1 MNPALVAARAGL
13 SRGWIEFR
21 QTLTTPGDL
30 IAILITTGG
39 FLAAMIW
46 TRHTHVPGTHFS
58 LGTTMLVS
66 VLGLNVVVYGVVTM
80 GDLLVVER
88 EDGTLL
94 RAKAIP
100 NGMLG
105 YLLGKVVNISGQ
117 IAFAVAI
124 TLLTG
129 AFLFTGL
136 AIGSPGSW
144 LTLAWV
150 LVLGL
155 LATLPLGA
163 VLGSLFPSQRSAGP
177 WWLLLLAG
185 LAAISG
191 IFYPITHLPVFL
203 QWTGQVF
210 PLYWLG
216 LGMRSALLP
225 NAMAAVEVGHS
236 WRHLATFGV
245 LSAWA
250 VAGVVLA
257 PVSAAADG
265 APRVR
270 LERRG
275 PPRESDAGRM
285 SVPASARRHRPL
297 RIGRSLGQRRGTV
310 RRNRRAALL
319 QPRRGNH

>member
-1 MNPALVAARAGL
+1 MNPVLVAVRAGL

-21 QTLTTPGDL
+21 QTLTTPRDL
-30 IAILITTGG
+30 ISILITTGTL
-39 FLAAMIW
+39 LAVMIW
-46 TRHTHVPGTHFS
+46 TRHTHVPGTQFS
-58 LGTTMLVS
+58 LGTATLAGVIA
-66 VLGLNVVVYGVVTM
+66 LDVVYYGVVNM
-80 GDLLVVER
+80 GDLIVVER

-94 RAKAIP
+94 RAKAVP

-105 YLLGKVVNISGQ
+105 YLLGKVVNFSGQ
-117 IAFAVAI
+117 IAFVVAVM
-124 TLLTG
+124 LLAG

-163 VLGSLFPSQRSAGP
+163 ALGSLFPSQRGAGP
-177 WWLLLLAG
+177 WWLLMLTG
-185 LAAISG
+185 LAVISG
-191 IFYPITHLPVFL
+191 IFYPITHLPAFL
-203 QWTGQVF
+203 QWTAQVF
-210 PLYWLG
+210 PMYWLG

-250 VAGVVLA
+250 AAGLILA
-257 PVSAAADG
+257 PV
-265 APRVR
+265 V
-270 LERRG
+270 LRRMAR
-275 PPRESDAGRM
+275 RESGS
-285 SVPASARRHRPL
+285 SVAARREK
-297 RIGRSLGQRRGTV
+297 V
-310 RRNRRAALL
+310 MRAV
-319 QPRRGNH
+319 

>member
-1 MNPALVAARAGL
+1 MNPALAAARAGL
-13 SRGWIEFR
+13 SRGRIEFK

-46 TRHTHVPGTHFS
+46 TRHTHVPGTRSS

-66 VLGLNVVVYGVVTM
+66 VFGLYFVVYGVITMADLIVT
-80 GDLLVVER
+80 ER

-105 YLLGKVVNISGQ
+105 YLLGKVVNVSGQ
-117 IAFAVAI
+117 IALAVAI

-129 AFLFTGL
+129 TFLFTGL
-136 AIGSPGSW
+136 AVGSPGSW

-150 LVLGL
+150 LALGL

-163 VLGSLFPSQRSAGP
+163 VLGSLFPSQRSAGGP
-177 WWLLLLAG
+177 MLLLLGG
-185 LAAISG
+185 LTAISG

-203 QWTGQVF
+203 QWIGQVF
-210 PLYWLG
+210 PMYWLG

-225 NAMAAVEVGHS
+225 NAMATVEIGHS
-236 WRHLATFGV
+236 WRHLATFAV

-250 VAGVVLA
+250 IAGLVLA
-257 PVSAAADG
+257 PV
-265 APRVR
+265 V
-270 LERRG
+270 LRRMA
-275 PPRESDAGRM
+275 RHESGSNVA
-285 SVPASARRHRPL
+285 ARREKAM
-297 RIGRSLGQRRGTV
+297 RR
-310 RRNRRAALL
+310 
-319 QPRRGNH
+319 

>member
-1 MNPALVAARAGL
+1 MNPALAAARAGL
-13 SRGWIEFR
+13 SRGWIELK

-30 IAILITTGG
+30 IAFLIMTGG

-66 VLGLNVVVYGVVTM
+66 VLGLDVGAYGVVAM

-105 YLLGKVVNISGQ
+105 YLAGKVVNISGQ

-129 AFLFTGL
+129 TFLVTGL
-136 AIGSPGSW
+136 EIGSAGSW
-144 LTLAWV
+144 VTLAWV

-163 VLGSLFPSQRSAGP
+163 VLGSLLPGERSTA
-177 WWLLLLAG
+177 LIVLLLAG

-191 IFYPITHLPVFL
+191 IFYPITHLPTFL

-210 PLYWLG
+210 PMYWLG

-225 NAMAAVEVGHS
+225 NAMAAAEVGHS

-250 VAGVVLA
+250 LAGLVLA
-257 PVSAAADG
+257 PAM
-265 APRVR
+265 
-270 LERRG
+270 LRRMAR
-275 PPRESDAGRM
+275 RESGSKVA
-285 SVPASARRHRPL
+285 ARREKAM
-297 RIGRSLGQRRGTV
+297 RR
-310 RRNRRAALL
+310 
-319 QPRRGNH
+319 

>member
-30 IAILITTGG
+30 IAILIPTGG

-46 TRHTHVPGTHFS
+46 TRHTHIPGTHFS

-66 VLGLNVVVYGVVTM
+66 VLGLNFVVHGVVTM
-80 GDLLVVER
+80 GDMLVVER
-88 EDGTLL
+88 QDGTLL
-94 RAKAIP
+94 RVKAIP

-105 YLLGKVVNISGQ
+105 YLLGKVVTISGQ

-124 TLLTG
+124 TLLAG
-129 AFLFTGL
+129 AFLLTGL
-136 AIGSPGSW
+136 AIGSPGGW

-163 VLGSLFPSQRSAGP
+163 VLGSLFPSQRSAGNTMV
-177 WWLLLLAG
+177 LLLLG

-203 QWTGQVF
+203 QWAGQVF
-210 PLYWLG
+210 PMYWLG

-245 LSAWA
+245 LAAWA
-250 VAGVVLA
+250 VAGLVLA
-257 PVSAAADG
+257 PV
-265 APRVR
+265 V
-270 LERRG
+270 LRRMAR
-275 PPRESDAGRM
+275 RESGSTVA
-285 SVPASARRHRPL
+285 ARREKA
-297 RIGRSLGQRRGTV
+297 IRGI
-310 RRNRRAALL
+310 
-319 QPRRGNH
+319 

>member
-1 MNPALVAARAGL
+1 MNPARVAARAGL

-30 IAILITTGG
+30 IAILIPAGA

-46 TRHTHVPGTHFS
+46 TRHTHVPGMHFS

-105 YLLGKVVNISGQ
+105 YLLGKLVNISGQ
-117 IAFAVAI
+117 TGFAAAV

-136 AIGSPGSW
+136 AIGNPGSW

-177 WWLLLLAG
+177 VWILLLAG

-191 IFYPITHLPVFL
+191 IFYPITHLPTVL
-203 QWTGQVF
+203 QWTGQAF

-225 NAMAAVEVGHS
+225 GAMAAAEVGHS

-250 VAGVVLA
+250 VAGLVLA
-257 PVSAAADG
+257 PV
-265 APRVR
+265 V
-270 LERRG
+270 LRRTAR
-275 PPRESDAGRM
+275 RESGSTVA
-285 SVPASARRHRPL
+285 ARR
-297 RIGRSLGQRRGTV
+297 QKTMRGM
-310 RRNRRAALL
+310 
-319 QPRRGNH
+319 

>member
-1 MNPALVAARAGL
+1 MNPALVATRAGL
-13 SRGWIEFR
+13 SRGWIEFK

-46 TRHTHVPGTHFS
+46 TRHTHVPGTRFS
-58 LGTTMLVS
+58 LGTTMLIS

-80 GDLLVVER
+80 GDLLVAER

-105 YLLGKVVNISGQ
+105 YLLGKVVNFSGQ
-117 IAFAVAI
+117 VVFAVAI
-124 TLLTG
+124 TLVAG

-136 AIGSPGSW
+136 AIGGPGSW

-177 WWLLLLAG
+177 CWLLLLGG

-191 IFYPITHLPVFL
+191 IFYPITHLPTVL
-203 QWTGQVF
+203 QWTGQAF
-210 PLYWLG
+210 PMYWLG

-250 VAGVVLA
+250 VAGLVLA
-257 PVSAAADG
+257 PV
-265 APRVR
+265 V
-270 LERRG
+270 LRRMAR
-275 PPRESDAGRM
+275 RESGSTVA
-285 SVPASARRHRPL
+285 ARREKAIRH
-297 RIGRSLGQRRGTV
+297 
-310 RRNRRAALL
+310 
-319 QPRRGNH
+319 

>member
-1 MNPALVAARAGL
+1 MNPTLVAARAGL
-13 SRGWIEFR
+13 SRGWIEFK
-21 QTLTTPGDL
+21 QTLTRPNDL
-30 IAILITTGG
+30 IAILVTTGG
-39 FLAAMIW
+39 FLVAMIW
-46 TRHTHVPGTHFS
+46 TRNTHVPGTDFS

-105 YLLGKVVNISGQ
+105 YLVGKVVNVSGQ
-117 IAFAVAI
+117 VALVVAI
-124 TLLTG
+124 TLLIG

-163 VLGSLFPSQRSAGP
+163 VLGSLFPSERSAGR
-177 WWLLLLAG
+177 WWLLLLGG

-203 QWTGQVF
+203 QWIGQVF
-210 PLYWLG
+210 PMYWLG

-225 NAMAAVEVGHS
+225 NALAAVELGHS

-250 VAGVVLA
+250 VAGLMLA
-257 PVSAAADG
+257 PV
-265 APRVR
+265 
-270 LERRG
+270 LLRRMAR
-275 PPRESDAGRM
+275 RESGSA
-285 SVPASARRHRPL
+285 VAARRDKVM
-297 RIGRSLGQRRGTV
+297 GR
-310 RRNRRAALL
+310 A
-319 QPRRGNH
+319 

>member
-1 MNPALVAARAGL
+1 MNPTLVAARAGL
-13 SRGWIEFR
+13 SRGRIEFK

-30 IAILITTGG
+30 IAILITTGS

-46 TRHTHVPGTHFS
+46 TRHTHVPGTDFS

-66 VLGLNVVVYGVVTM
+66 VLGLDIVVYGFITMADLIVT
-80 GDLLVVER
+80 ER

-117 IAFAVAI
+117 IAFVVAI
-124 TLLTG
+124 TMLTG

-136 AIGSPGSW
+136 AIGNPGSW

-163 VLGSLFPSQRSAGP
+163 VLGSLFSSQRSAGGP
-177 WWLLLLAG
+177 MLLLLGG

-225 NAMAAVEVGHS
+225 NALGAVEVGHS

-250 VAGVVLA
+250 IAGLVLA
-257 PVSAAADG
+257 PV
-265 APRVR
+265 V
-270 LERRG
+270 LRRMAR
-275 PPRESDAGRM
+275 RESGSNVA
-285 SVPASARRHRPL
+285 ARREKAM
-297 RIGRSLGQRRGTV
+297 RR
-310 RRNRRAALL
+310 
-319 QPRRGNH
+319 

>member
-1 MNPALVAARAGL
+1 MNPTAVAARAGAV
-13 SRGWIEFR
+13 RGWIELR
-21 QTLTTPGDL
+21 QSLTTPSDL
-30 IAILITTGG
+30 ITIVLVTGG

-46 TRHTHVPGTHFS
+46 TKGTHVPGTDFS

-66 VLGLNVVVYGVVTM
+66 VLGLNIGVNGVATM
-80 GDLLVVER
+80 GGLLAADR

-105 YLLGKVVNISGQ
+105 YLVGKVVNVSGQ
-117 IAFAVAI
+117 MVFAVAS
-124 TLLTG
+124 TLICGTI
-129 AFLFTGL
+129 LFSG
-136 AIGSPGSW
+136 ISVSRPGSW
-144 LTLAWV
+144 LTLVWV

-163 VLGSLFPSQRSAGP
+163 VLGSLFPSGRSAG
-177 WWLLLLAG
+177 LMTLMLGG

-191 IFYPITHLPVFL
+191 IFYPITHLPAFL

-210 PLYWLG
+210 PMYWLG

-250 VAGVVLA
+250 VAGLVLA
-257 PVSAAADG
+257 PV
-265 APRVR
+265 V
-270 LERRG
+270 LRRMAR
-275 PPRESDAGRM
+275 RESGSNVA
-285 SVPASARRHRPL
+285 ARRERAMQ
-297 RIGRSLGQRRGTV
+297 RI
-310 RRNRRAALL
+310 
-319 QPRRGNH
+319 

>member
-1 MNPALVAARAGL
+1 MNPALVAVRAGL
-13 SRGWIEFR
+13 SRGRIEFR
-21 QTLTTPGDL
+21 QTLTTPPDL
-30 IAILITTGG
+30 ISILITTGG

-46 TRHTHVPGTHFS
+46 ERHAHVPGTRFS

-66 VLGLNVVVYGVVTM
+66 VLGLDVVVYGFIRMADLIVT
-80 GDLLVVER
+80 ER

-124 TLLTG
+124 TLLAG

-136 AIGSPGSW
+136 TIGSPGSW

-163 VLGSLFPSQRSAGP
+163 VLGSMFDSQRSAGGP
-177 WWLLLLAG
+177 MLLLLAG

-191 IFYPITHLPVFL
+191 IFYPITQLPVFL
-203 QWTGQVF
+203 QWAGQVF
-210 PLYWLG
+210 PMYWLG

-250 VAGVVLA
+250 IAGLVLA
-257 PVSAAADG
+257 PV
-265 APRVR
+265 V
-270 LERRG
+270 LRRMAR
-275 PPRESDAGRM
+275 RESGS
-285 SVPASARRHRPL
+285 SVAARREKVL
-297 RIGRSLGQRRGTV
+297 RGI
-310 RRNRRAALL
+310 
-319 QPRRGNH
+319 

>member
-1 MNPALVAARAGL
+1 MNPTLVATRAGL
-13 SRGWIEFR
+13 SRGRIEFK

-30 IAILITTGG
+30 IAILITTGS

-46 TRHTHVPGTHFS
+46 TRHTHVPGTDFS

-66 VLGLNVVVYGVVTM
+66 VLGLDILVYGFITMADLIVT
-80 GDLLVVER
+80 ER

-94 RAKAIP
+94 RAKAIS

-117 IAFAVAI
+117 IAFVVAI

-163 VLGSLFPSQRSAGP
+163 VLGSLFPSQRSAGGP
-177 WWLLLLAG
+177 MLLLLGG

-225 NAMAAVEVGHS
+225 HALAAVEVGHS

-250 VAGVVLA
+250 IAGLVLA
-257 PVSAAADG
+257 PV
-265 APRVR
+265 V
-270 LERRG
+270 LRRMAR
-275 PPRESDAGRM
+275 RESGSNVA
-285 SVPASARRHRPL
+285 ARREKAM
-297 RIGRSLGQRRGTV
+297 RR
-310 RRNRRAALL
+310 
-319 QPRRGNH
+319 

>member
-1 MNPALVAARAGL
+1 MNAALVAARAGV
-13 SRGWIEFR
+13 SRGRIEFK
-21 QTLTTPGDL
+21 QALTTPGDL
-30 IAILITTGG
+30 TTILITTGG

-66 VLGLNVVVYGVVTM
+66 VLGLNVAFYGVVTM
-80 GDLLVVER
+80 GDLIVVER

-105 YLLGKVVNISGQ
+105 YLLGKIVNISGQ
-117 IAFAVAI
+117 TAFVFAVM
-124 TLLTG
+124 LLTG

-136 AIGSPGSW
+136 AIGSPGGW

-163 VLGSLFPSQRSAGP
+163 MLGSLFPSQRSAGR
-177 WWLLLLAG
+177 WWLLLLSA

-203 QWTGQVF
+203 QWTGQAF
-210 PLYWLG
+210 PMYWLG

-225 NAMAAVEVGHS
+225 HAMAAAEVGHS
-236 WRHLATFGV
+236 WRHLATFGF

-250 VAGVVLA
+250 VAGLVLA
-257 PVSAAADG
+257 PV
-265 APRVR
+265 V
-270 LERRG
+270 LRRMAR
-275 PPRESDAGRM
+275 RESGSNVA
-285 SVPASARRHRPL
+285 ARREKAM
-297 RIGRSLGQRRGTV
+297 RGT
-310 RRNRRAALL
+310 
-319 QPRRGNH
+319 

>member
-21 QTLTTPGDL
+21 QTLTTPRDL
-30 IAILITTGG
+30 ISILITTGT
-39 FLAAMIW
+39 FLAVMIW
-46 TRHTHVPGTHFS
+46 TRHTHVPGTQFS
-58 LGTTMLVS
+58 LGTATLVS
-66 VLGLNVVVYGVVTM
+66 VLALDVVYYGIVNM
-80 GDLLVVER
+80 GDLLVVDR

-105 YLLGKVVNISGQ
+105 YLIGKVVNFSGQ
-117 IAFAVAI
+117 VAFVLAVM
-124 TLLTG
+124 LLIG

-150 LVLGL
+150 LALGL
-155 LATLPLGA
+155 LATLPVGA

-177 WWLLLLAG
+177 WWLLLLGG

-203 QWTGQVF
+203 QWAGQVF
-210 PLYWLG
+210 PVYWVG

-250 VAGVVLA
+250 VAGLVLA
-257 PVSAAADG
+257 PV
-265 APRVR
+265 V
-270 LERRG
+270 LRRTAR
-275 PPRESDAGRM
+275 RESGS
-285 SVPASARRHRPL
+285 SVAARREKAM
-297 RIGRSLGQRRGTV
+297 RR
-310 RRNRRAALL
+310 
-319 QPRRGNH
+319 

>member
-1 MNPALVAARAGL
+1 MNPTLVAARAGL
-13 SRGWIEFR
+13 SRGRIEFK

-30 IAILITTGG
+30 IAILITTGS

-46 TRHTHVPGTHFS
+46 TRHTHVPGTDFS
-58 LGTTMLVS
+58 LGAAMLVS
-66 VLGLNVVVYGVVTM
+66 VLGLDIVVYGFITMTDLIVT
-80 GDLLVVER
+80 ER

-117 IAFAVAI
+117 IAFVVAI
-124 TLLTG
+124 TLLVG

-163 VLGSLFPSQRSAGP
+163 VLGSLFSSQRSAGGP
-177 WWLLLLAG
+177 MLLLLGG
-185 LAAISG
+185 LASISG

-216 LGMRSALLP
+216 LGVRSALLP
-225 NAMAAVEVGHS
+225 HALAAVEVGHS

-250 VAGVVLA
+250 IAGLVLA
-257 PVSAAADG
+257 PV
-265 APRVR
+265 V
-270 LERRG
+270 LRRMAR
-275 PPRESDAGRM
+275 RESGSNVA
-285 SVPASARRHRPL
+285 ARREKAM
-297 RIGRSLGQRRGTV
+297 RR
-310 RRNRRAALL
+310 
-319 QPRRGNH
+319 

>member
-1 MNPALVAARAGL
+1 
-13 SRGWIEFR
+13 
-21 QTLTTPGDL
+21 
-30 IAILITTGG
+30 
-39 FLAAMIW
+39 
-46 TRHTHVPGTHFS
+46 
-58 LGTTMLVS
+58 MLVS
-66 VLGLNVVVYGVVTM
+66 VLGLDILVYGFITMADLIVT
-80 GDLLVVER
+80 ER

-94 RAKAIP
+94 RAKAIS

-117 IAFAVAI
+117 IAFVVAI

-163 VLGSLFPSQRSAGP
+163 VLGSLFPSQRSAGGP
-177 WWLLLLAG
+177 MLLLLGG

-225 NAMAAVEVGHS
+225 HALAAVEVGHS

-250 VAGVVLA
+250 IAGLVLA
-257 PVSAAADG
+257 PV
-265 APRVR
+265 V
-270 LERRG
+270 LRRMAR
-275 PPRESDAGRM
+275 RESGSNVA
-285 SVPASARRHRPL
+285 ARREKAM
-297 RIGRSLGQRRGTV
+297 RR
-310 RRNRRAALL
+310 
-319 QPRRGNH
+319 

>member
-13 SRGWIEFR
+13 SRGWIELK

-30 IAILITTGG
+30 TTILITTGG

-66 VLGLNVVVYGVVTM
+66 VLGLNIVVYGVITM
-80 GDLLVVER
+80 GDLLVAER

-117 IAFAVAI
+117 IAFVVAT
-124 TLLTG
+124 TLLVG

-136 AIGSPGSW
+136 GFGRPGGW

-163 VLGSLFPSQRSAGP
+163 VLGSLFPSQRSAGGP
-177 WWLLLLAG
+177 MLLLLAG

-203 QWTGQVF
+203 QWTGQVL
-210 PLYWLG
+210 PMYWLG

-225 NAMAAVEVGHS
+225 NAMAAVEIGHS

-250 VAGVVLA
+250 LAGLVLA
-257 PVSAAADG
+257 PV
-265 APRVR
+265 V
-270 LERRG
+270 LRRIAR
-275 PPRESDAGRM
+275 RESGS
-285 SVPASARRHRPL
+285 SVAARREKAM
-297 RIGRSLGQRRGTV
+297 RR
-310 RRNRRAALL
+310 
-319 QPRRGNH
+319 

>member
-1 MNPALVAARAGL
+1 VAARAGL
-13 SRGWIEFR
+13 SRGWIEFK
-21 QTLTTPGDL
+21 QAMTTPGEL
-30 IAILITTGG
+30 IAILVPTGG
-39 FLAAMIW
+39 FLAVMIW
-46 TRHTHVPGTHFS
+46 TRHSHVPGTHFS

-66 VLGLNVVVYGVVTM
+66 VLGLNVVIYGVVTL

-105 YLLGKVVNISGQ
+105 YLIGKVVNISGQ
-117 IAFAVAI
+117 VAFTVAI
-124 TLLTG
+124 ILLAG
-129 AFLFTGL
+129 ALLFTGL
-136 AIGSPGSW
+136 AIGSPGHW

-163 VLGSLFPSQRSAGP
+163 MLGSLFPSQRSAGP
-177 WWLLLLAG
+177 WWLLMLAG

-191 IFYPITHLPVFL
+191 VFYPITHLPVFL
-203 QWTGQVF
+203 QWTGQAL
-210 PLYWLG
+210 PMYWLG

-225 NAMAAVEVGHS
+225 NAMAAVEIGQS

-250 VAGVVLA
+250 IAGLALA
-257 PVSAAADG
+257 PV
-265 APRVR
+265 V
-270 LERRG
+270 LRRMAR
-275 PPRESDAGRM
+275 RESGSTVA
-285 SVPASARRHRPL
+285 ARREKVM
-297 RIGRSLGQRRGTV
+297 RG
-310 RRNRRAALL
+310 
-319 QPRRGNH
+319 